1 MVDCGGFVVAAGV
14 VGDRYGPVGAVVG
27 AGRFDPESYRKSRA
41 RIVVPTVEY
50 DGVQFDRIDRI
61 RPSQVDPYPATFVGG
76 GFACGFVNRVIGF
89 RCDPFDPQRGLPGR
103 SATCARAEKIGKLQ
117 ESDAAKSRKVF
128 FMSGGL
134 ER

>member
-1 MVDCGGFVVAAGV
+1 MRRAEDVDLVDCGGFVVAAGV

-89 RCDPFDPQRGLPGR
+89 RSDPFDPQRASPQVGDLR
-103 SATCARAEKIGKLQ
+103 T
-117 ESDAAKSRKVF
+117 
-128 FMSGGL
+128 GG
-134 ER
+134 ENR